1 MSLVKSIVDWMLEK
15 EADMAKNCAIPMQE
29 IEYQINK
36 VAVEKEK
43 VQQKYDE
50 AMDELNDVSKKL
62 EKIKNSELLRCE
74 K

>member
-1 MSLVKSIVDWMLEK
+1 MSLVKNIVDWMLEK
-15 EADMAKNCAIPMQE
+15 ESDMAKNCAIPMQE
-29 IEYQINK
+29 IEYQLNK

-50 AMDELNDVSKKL
+50 AMNELNDVSQKL
-62 EKIKNSELLRCE
+62 EKIKNTELLRCA